1 VVLDRFC
8 SVEYQ
13 DMLDGTLGGIGFR
26 KANNYQGLA
35 YEEWDNSQISLL
47 ELRKRHQRGEIMM
60 QVGEAWTPSTGF
72 MGYQDKMPSS
82 SLNMEYDYIAVSLND
97 AGCGSQKEILFAK
110 KNPKGRVNGI
120 VTKRV
125 DMRFCEYGGEQLG
138 AGADPTGCFAGETEQ
153 AGTYLNPKPTTRT
166 WAIYDLMIDVGLEA
180 GDDTALWSEY
190 RRRHRLHEIG
200 ELAWTGEYAWYDVHA
215 DGF

>member
-1 VVLDRFC
+1 
-8 SVEYQ
+8 
-13 DMLDGTLGGIGFR
+13 
-26 KANNYQGLA
+26 
-35 YEEWDNSQISLL
+35 
-47 ELRKRHQRGEIMM
+47 MM
-60 QVGEAWTPSTGF
+60 QVAESWTKSTGF
-72 MGYQDKMPSS
+72 MGIEGDKMPSS
-82 SLNMEYDYIAVSLND
+82 SLNLEYDYIAVSLND

-125 DMRFCEYGGEQLG
+125 DTGFCEYGGEQLG

-180 GDDTALWSEY
+180 GDES
-190 RRRHRLHEIG
+190 RRRHKLHEIG